1 MHDKSSQPRRGRQ
14 ANLFAVKIHPPHRLH
29 RIVRTHYLIRTGS
42 FAWSFLVLALH
53 GWDRGFGAL
62 FWALLVLQF
71 LVYPHLLYLRTR
83 ASADSKKAELANL
96 FVDSTVLGAWVGAL
110 GLPTWLTFAA
120 LFASSLNMTV
130 LRGVQGALAS
140 IGFFGVGAAAA
151 VVLSGAL
158 LSGFHYSPM
167 TSEIVTALC
176 FAGSVGYSCAI
187 GYVMY
192 EQNRSLLR
200 AGVALHESETRYRLI
215 AENAADLIALVDQD
229 GRWLYA
235 SPSYSRLLEAVDL
248 EPGADAFRRVHPDDA
263 DSARVAVLRS
273 AATGKPRELPLRL
286 VDKDGRI
293 RQLRM
298 RVQAANGEPQRA
310 DGTPAPKKL
319 VLVSHDVT
327 DLRESEERLLLAA
340 HALEGMT
347 EAIMITA
354 SDGTVVTVNRA
365 FCEIT
370 GYSRDDVLGHPES
383 EVRNALQPP
392 DFYDDLYGIVRRDGY
407 WSGTTWSRR
416 KNGSVYREWR
426 SVRAVRDA
434 EGKVTHYVIVFYEVG
449 AANSVSGQQDQR
461 A

>member
-1 MHDKSSQPRRGRQ
+1 M
-14 ANLFAVKIHPPHRLH
+14 
-29 RIVRTHYLIRTGS
+29 RTHYLIRTGS
-42 FAWSFLVLALH
+42 FAWSFLVLGLH
-53 GWDRGFGAL
+53 GWNRGFGPV
-62 FWALLVLQF
+62 FWALLALQF
-71 LVYPHLLYLRTR
+71 LVYPHLLYLRAR
-83 ASADSKKAELANL
+83 ASRDSKKAELSNL
-96 FVDSTVLGAWVGAL
+96 FADSSVLGAWVGAL
-110 GLPTWLTFAA
+110 GFPTWLTFAA

-151 VVLSGAL
+151 VVLF
-158 LSGFHYSPM
+158 GFHYWPM
-167 TSEIVTALC
+167 TSDIVTVLC

-200 AGVALHESETRYRLI
+200 AGNALHESETRYRLI
-215 AENAADLIALVDQD
+215 AENAADLIALVDHD

-235 SPSYSRLLEAVDL
+235 SPSYSRLLEPADL

-298 RVQAANGEPQRA
+298 RVQATNGEPQRA

-319 VLVSHDVT
+319 VLVSQDVT
-327 DLRESEERLLLAA
+327 DLRDSEERLLLAA

-370 GYSRDDVLGHPES
+370 GYGRDDVLGHPES

-392 DFYDDLYGIVRRDGY
+392 DFYDDLYGVVRRDGY

-449 AANSVSGQQDQR
+449 AAHSAGGQQDQR